1 MKNIIR
7 IIPILLVLLVV
18 LSISACGGSADV
30 AEETGG
36 SPFKA
41 ADLVGKWKGTGDEI
55 STITFGKN
63 GSYKDD
69 AGFAVV
75 EGTYTADEEAGTITV
90 NEKDYGLVFV
100 YSVELSGKKL
110 TIQTENGLPRTFT
123 KK

>member
-1 MKNIIR
+1 M
-7 IIPILLVLLVV
+7 LVLLIV

-75 EGTYTADEEAGTITV
+75 KPPCGAMLDFAGNIRPRKTSTV
-90 NEKDYGLVFV
+90 
-100 YSVELSGKKL
+100 
-110 TIQTENGLPRTFT
+110 
-123 KK
+123 